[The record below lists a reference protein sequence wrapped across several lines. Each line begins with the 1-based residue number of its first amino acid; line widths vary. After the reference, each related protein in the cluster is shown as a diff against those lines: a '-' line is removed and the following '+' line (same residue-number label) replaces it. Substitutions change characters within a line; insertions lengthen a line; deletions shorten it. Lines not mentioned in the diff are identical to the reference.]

1 MFFFNKEFKEQL
13 DRTNEGASFSKTI
26 EINNKKLNV
35 SIWDTMGTEK
45 LRSTTKSLIK
55 GSSIVIFVYDITKRE
70 TFLELNFWLNA
81 TNE

>member
-1 MFFFNKEFKEQL
+1 M
-13 DRTNEGASFSKTI
+13 
-26 EINNKKLNV
+26 NV